1 MESLVVLDIQ
11 EKIETEVRDYDVVVI
26 GGGPAGL
33 TAAIYSARY
42 GLRTAFFETVDPA
55 SQLSLT
61 PIIENFPGFEGGGF
75 ELLEKMKNQALKFG
89 AENKFE
95 NVEKLRKI
103 NGRFE
108 VMTESGVYRAK
119 AIIIATG
126 GKHRE
131 LGIPG
136 EKEFVGK
143 GVSYCATCDGH
154 FFRGK
159 KVLVVGGGNTAV
171 TDAIYLREIG
181 CDVTLV
187 HRRDELRAEKALQE
201 ELFKRNIPVIWNS
214 IVLSVEG
221 DDKVRRAVLLN
232 RVENREFPVEI
243 DGVFIAVGIRP
254 ATDMVIDI
262 GVERDSAGYIRVD
275 KKQRTNVEGIFAA
288 GDCCDN
294 PLKQVVTACGDGAV
308 AANSAF
314 EYIKMMSG

>member
-1 MESLVVLDIQ
+1 MDKRGE
-11 EKIETEVRDYDVVVI
+11 ERKEYDVIII
-26 GGGPAGL
+26 GAGPAGL

-42 GLRTAFFETVDPA
+42 GLSTAFFETVDPA

-61 PIIENFPGFEGGGF
+61 PIIENFPGFEGSGF

-89 AENKFE
+89 AEHKFE
-95 NVEKLRKI
+95 NVEKLRRV
-103 NGRFE
+103 NGKFE
-108 VMTESGVYRAK
+108 VVTESGEYYARAL
-119 AIIIATG
+119 IIATG

-131 LGIPG
+131 LGVPG
-136 EKEFVGK
+136 EREFVGR

-171 TDAIYLREIG
+171 TDAIYLKEIG
-181 CDVTLV
+181 CDVTLI

-201 ELFKRNIPVIWNS
+201 ELFNRNIPVIWNS
-214 IVLSVEG
+214 VVLRIEGEEKVER
-221 DDKVRRAVLLN
+221 VVILN
-232 RVENREFPVEI
+232 RMTNEESVLEV

-254 ATDMVIDI
+254 ATDMVMDL
-262 GVERDSAGYIRVD
+262 GVERDSAGYIKVD
-275 KKQRTNVEGIFAA
+275 RKQRTNVEGVFAA

-314 EYIKMMSG
+314 EYVKMMKS